1 MHLKRQLLSITLML
15 TICAA
20 YAQKSKLAYYF
31 DDPIVVDSASTI
43 IIPTR
48 YNSDFLSSNKIAL
61 WGDFYA
67 NIIFYNFTSDTYKRL
82 FDQDTYIVGYKTYY
96 YYYREEPK
104 QPENITSKWLFYRVK
119 NVDRNKS
126 GRIDNDDPAI
136 LYVTDLHGG
145 NLKSLTTENENVL
158 SIDIFEKQNF
168 ALIKIQR
175 DQDNDGDFENSDK
188 DFYYVKLDLTT
199 MSFGNK
205 IEAKQ

>member
-1 MHLKRQLLSITLML
+1 ML
-15 TICAA
+15 TVCAA

-31 DDPIVVDSASTI
+31 DDPVVVDSASTI

-82 FDQDTYIVGYKTYY
+82 FDQDTYIVGYKTHY